1 MVFSSVIF
9 LFLYLPLVIGIYFI
23 LRKNWRNFF
32 LLALSLLFYFWGEN
46 WLVLIMVTS
55 TLIDYTCGLA
65 IARALG
71 RGRNGPIE
79 LLDQGG
85 KRSWKQKLALVVS
98 IMANLSIL
106 AFFKYFNFGMDNYN
120 SMMGVLGLSSMQWQS
135 VFKVTLPLGIS
146 FYTFQS
152 MSYTIDVYL
161 GNARATRHL
170 LNFACF
176 VTMFP
181 QLVAGP
187 IVRYRDI
194 AKQLVD
200 RVVTRDGFASGV
212 RRFTIGLGKKVLL
225 ANTVAWPADQIFS
238 LPSDQLTFGLAWLGV
253 VCYSLQIYFDFSGYS
268 DMAIGLGRMF
278 GFRFLENFLYP
289 YISRSIKEFWRRWH
303 VSLSSWYRDYLY
315 IPLGGGRGRAGR
327 VYFNLVLVFFLCGLW
342 HGAAWN
348 FVIWGFFHGAFLVME
363 RLGLEKLVQSMWR
376 PFRHVYVLLVVMV
389 GWVFFRADTLPEALS
404 FLSAMSGFAE
414 GSGAEHY
421 LGRYMDA
428 KLGVVMILGII
439 GSIPVFPWIVDK
451 WRQLTG
457 GFRPVS
463 AGLFEGGA
471 AFFRLAY
478 LTLILL
484 SCAMTL
490 SSGAHNPFIYFRF

>member
-225 ANTVAWPADQIFS
+225 ANTVAWPADQIFQ

-253 VCYSLQIYFDFSGYS
+253 VCYSLQILTSRVIRTWRSVLAGCSVSVFWKTSFIHIFLVRSKSSGEDGTS
-268 DMAIGLGRMF
+268 PFPAGTGII
-278 GFRFLENFLYP
+278 
-289 YISRSIKEFWRRWH
+289 YI
-303 VSLSSWYRDYLY
+303 YL
-315 IPLGGGRGRAGR
+315 LAAAGAGR
-327 VYFNLVLVFFLCGLW
+327 DGFTSTWCWSFFYAACGT
-342 HGAAWN
+342 GRR
-348 FVIWGFFHGAFLVME
+348 G
-363 RLGLEKLVQSMWR
+363 
-376 PFRHVYVLLVVMV
+376 
-389 GWVFFRADTLPEALS
+389 TL
-404 FLSAMSGFAE
+404 
-414 GSGAEHY
+414 
-421 LGRYMDA
+421 
-428 KLGVVMILGII
+428 
-439 GSIPVFPWIVDK
+439 
-451 WRQLTG
+451 
-457 GFRPVS
+457 
-463 AGLFEGGA
+463 
-471 AFFRLAY
+471 
-478 LTLILL
+478 
-484 SCAMTL
+484 
-490 SSGAHNPFIYFRF
+490 

>member
-1 MVFSSVIF
+1 
-9 LFLYLPLVIGIYFI
+9 
-23 LRKNWRNFF
+23 
-32 LLALSLLFYFWGEN
+32 
-46 WLVLIMVTS
+46 
-55 TLIDYTCGLA
+55 
-65 IARALG
+65 
-71 RGRNGPIE
+71 
-79 LLDQGG
+79 
-85 KRSWKQKLALVVS
+85 
-98 IMANLSIL
+98 
-106 AFFKYFNFGMDNYN
+106 
-120 SMMGVLGLSSMQWQS
+120 
-135 VFKVTLPLGIS
+135 
-146 FYTFQS
+146 
-152 MSYTIDVYL
+152 
-161 GNARATRHL
+161 
-170 LNFACF
+170 
-176 VTMFP
+176 
-181 QLVAGP
+181 
-187 IVRYRDI
+187 
-194 AKQLVD
+194 
-200 RVVTRDGFASGV
+200 
-212 RRFTIGLGKKVLL
+212 
-225 ANTVAWPADQIFS
+225 
-238 LPSDQLTFGLAWLGV
+238 
-253 VCYSLQIYFDFSGYS
+253 
-268 DMAIGLGRMF
+268 
-278 GFRFLENFLYP
+278 
-289 YISRSIKEFWRRWH
+289 
-303 VSLSSWYRDYLY
+303 
-315 IPLGGGRGRAGR
+315 
-327 VYFNLVLVFFLCGLW
+327 
-342 HGAAWN
+342 
-348 FVIWGFFHGAFLVME
+348 VIWGFFHGAFLVME